1 MIRKLLIANRG
12 EIAVRVIATAK
23 RMGVATVA
31 VYSDADATA
40 PHVLAA
46 DQAERIGAARA
57 SDSYLSIEAL
67 LAAAERSGA
76 DAVHPGYGFLS
87 ESAAFA
93 QACADAGLT
102 FVGPSPEAIAAMGDK
117 RRAKDIM
124 IEAGVPCVPGW
135 HSEGADDAALAKA
148 AEELGL
154 PLLIKASA
162 GGGGRGMRIVTE
174 PDKIWPALTSA
185 RNEAEAGFGDGSLI
199 LEKVIDPA
207 RHVEVQVMG
216 DAHGAVVHLGA
227 RDCSLQR
234 RHQKVIEE
242 TPPPGLPP
250 AMVEGLCAAAVTAAK
265 AIDYVGAGTVEFLVG
280 DGGFY
285 FLEMNTRLQVEHPV
299 TEMITNLDLVAWQL
313 QIAAGG
319 PLPLTQDAIAFSGHA
334 MEARLYAE
342 DSATLLPRTGTVL
355 DWQPATGDGVR
366 IDAGIAAGSE
376 IGIHYDPLLAKIV
389 AHGPDRET
397 ARQRLATAIGDTR
410 LLGATTN
417 KAYLLALL
425 ALPDFIAGKPTTA
438 LAAEVEI
445 AAAPGEE
452 TIALAAATVFRASI
466 DGEPDPWRSA
476 GEARWPL
483 TLAEG
488 KRTHR
493 VTVAMLLDG
502 SYQVDSDT
510 VHAGD
515 LPHAVRDGD
524 TLWLDAGDGAR
535 AWQDITYAPAEP
547 PTAGADGK
555 VPAPIP
561 GRVAKVAVSV
571 GDTVAAGALLAI
583 IESMKIEHAITAP
596 VAGKVTGLA
605 VAEGDQVAARAP
617 LVEIDPD
624 TA

>member
-12 EIAVRVIATAK
+12 EIAVRVITTAK

-46 DQAERIGAARA
+46 DQAERIGPPRA

-93 QACADAGLT
+93 SACADAGLT

-135 HSEGADDAALAKA
+135 HSEGADDAALAAA

-174 PDKIWPALTSA
+174 ADKIAAALTSA

-216 DAHGAVVHLGA
+216 DSHGAVVHLGA

-242 TPPPGLPP
+242 TPPPGLPA
-250 AMVEGLCAAAVTAAK
+250 AMIEGLCAAAVTAAK

-342 DSATLLPRTGTVL
+342 DPATLLPRTGTVL
-355 DWQPATGDGVR
+355 DWQPASGDGVR
-366 IDAGIAAGSE
+366 IDAGIATGSE

-389 AHGPDRET
+389 AHGPDRES
-397 ARQRLATAIGDTR
+397 ARKRLAEAIGDTR

-425 ALPDFIAGKPTTA
+425 ALPDFVAGKPTTA
-438 LAAEVEI
+438 LAANVKI
-445 AAAPGEE
+445 AAAPDEE
-452 TIALAAATVFRASI
+452 TIALAAATVFRDSI

-483 TLAEG
+483 VLDEG
-488 KRTHR
+488 KRRHQ
-493 VTVAMLLDG
+493 VTVAMLSDG
-502 SYQVDSDT
+502 SYQVDSHMVNAD
-510 VHAGD
+510 D
-515 LPHAVRDGD
+515 LPRAVRDGD

-596 VAGKVTGLA
+596 VAGKVTRLA

-617 LVEIDPD
+617 LVEIE
-624 TA
+624 A